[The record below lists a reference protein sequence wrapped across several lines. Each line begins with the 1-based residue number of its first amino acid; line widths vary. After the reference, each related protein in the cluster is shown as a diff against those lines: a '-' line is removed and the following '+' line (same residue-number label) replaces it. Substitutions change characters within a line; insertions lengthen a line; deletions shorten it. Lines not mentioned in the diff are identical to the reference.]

1 MFVPF
6 NYLKKHISPLQNH
19 DLPMKK
25 MPIFTRCPSSP
36 GHPRRS
42 AGQGTVFLGLSAVP
56 EHGTL
61 LRCGGWKSPN
71 SPKERRGPE
80 KVHMIQAPN
89 HRSSG

>member
-1 MFVPF
+1 
-6 NYLKKHISPLQNH
+6 
-19 DLPMKK
+19 MKK
-25 MPIFTRCPSSP
+25 NADFHLRSISP